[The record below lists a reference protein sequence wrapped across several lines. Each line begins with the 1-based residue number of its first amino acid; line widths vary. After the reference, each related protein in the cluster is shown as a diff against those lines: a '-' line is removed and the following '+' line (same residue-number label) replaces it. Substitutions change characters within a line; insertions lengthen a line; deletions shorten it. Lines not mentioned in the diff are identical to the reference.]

1 MMRNNK
7 IRNLLN
13 QLRTKQ
19 ENEANAL
26 RQRIEQGFEE
36 QKKTRN
42 VEEEKLIQ
50 KYVNFMKELENH
62 HRQELLKFEKATKM
76 QCKFIF

>member
-1 MMRNNK
+1 M
-7 IRNLLN
+7 
-13 QLRTKQ
+13 
-19 ENEANAL
+19 

-42 VEEEKLIQ
+42 MEQEKLIQ

-62 HRQELLKFEKATKM
+62 HRQELLKF
-76 QCKFIF
+76 